1 MNAAKQPI
9 MRVVNKT
16 RQTVLV
22 NSGRVAATPWSR
34 LVGLLGQ
41 NHLDPGA
48 GLLLRGEQ
56 AIHMLGM
63 RFAIDVVY
71 LDAEGH
77 VLRAIDNLA
86 PWRLGPFVR
95 KSRDVLELP
104 AGTLAATGTCE
115 GDKLVFEFGK

>member
-1 MNAAKQPI
+1 
-9 MRVVNKT
+9 MRVLNRT
-16 RQTVLV
+16 RQTVV
-22 NSGRVAATPWSR
+22 VKAGRVADTPWTR
-34 LVGLLGQ
+34 LVGLLGRSG
-41 NHLDPGA
+41 LEPGD

-77 VLRAIDNLA
+77 VLRALNSLA

-104 AGTLAATGTCE
+104 AGTLSATGTCE
-115 GDKLVFEFGK
+115 GDELVFEFGQ